1 MSHIEVERL
10 RIVAKNEALW
20 FTSEES
26 DHLSI
31 CVECFHTWAE
41 FAAEAAGI
49 SLYTEDG
56 QSDPEID

>member
-20 FTSEES
+20 FTREES
-26 DHLSI
+26 EHLSV
-31 CVECFHTWAE
+31 CVDCFLTWSK

-49 SLYTEDG
+49 SLHTEDS